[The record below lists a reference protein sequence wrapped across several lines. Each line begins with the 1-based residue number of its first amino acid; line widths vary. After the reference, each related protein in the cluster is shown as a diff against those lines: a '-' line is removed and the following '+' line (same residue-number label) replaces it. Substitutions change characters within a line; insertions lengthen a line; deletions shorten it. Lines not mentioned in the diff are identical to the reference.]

1 MPYHKRR
8 TIARMTER
16 APDLTLGCAIARG
29 HHVEIN
35 GLRLHLLEGGRAD
48 GPVLCFLHGGSAHAH
63 WFDAVLPHFAD
74 RFHVVSLDQRGHGE
88 SEWASPPAYAT
99 EDFASDLVA
108 LMDRMGWPRM
118 AVVGHSMGGH
128 NATAFAAWHPD
139 RVSALVIADSRPSL
153 PPERLE
159 RMHDRGRRAPRLH
172 TSRESALR
180 SFRLLPRET
189 VASPALLE
197 HLAGHGLT
205 NRDGGWTYR
214 FDPACN
220 GSRRPADLWP
230 LLPRITAPT
239 LIVRAELSPIMTPEI
254 VSRMRA
260 AIPHARFIEIPNAY
274 HHLMLDTPGPFN
286 AAVRNFLDEV
296 LPG

>member
-1 MPYHKRR
+1 
-8 TIARMTER
+8 
-16 APDLTLGCAIARG
+16 
-29 HHVEIN
+29 
-35 GLRLHLLEGGRAD
+35 
-48 GPVLCFLHGGSAHAH
+48 
-63 WFDAVLPHFAD
+63 VLPHFAD
-74 RFHVVSLDQRGHGE
+74 RFHVISLDQRGHGE

-99 EDFASDLVA
+99 EDFASDLAA

-139 RVSALVIADSRPSL
+139 RVSALVIVDSRPAL
-153 PPERLE
+153 PAARLE
-159 RMHDRGRRAPRLH
+159 RMHERGRRAPRLH
-172 TSRESALR
+172 ASRESALR

-189 VASPALLE
+189 IASATLLE

-205 NRDGGWTYR
+205 NREGGWTYR

-239 LIVRAELSPIMTPEI
+239 LIVRGELSPIMTPEI
-254 VSRMRA
+254 ASRMLDS
-260 AIPHARFIEIPNAY
+260 ITNARFVEIPGAY
-274 HHLMLDTPGPFN
+274 HHLVLDTPGPFN
-286 AAVRNFLDEV
+286 LAVRKFLDDV
-296 LPG
+296 VPA

>member
-1 MPYHKRR
+1 MS
-8 TIARMTER
+8 EL
-16 APDLTLGCAIARG
+16 APDPALGCALARG
-29 HHVEIN
+29 RHVAIN
-35 GLRLHLLEGGRAD
+35 GLRLHLLEGGRVG

-74 RFHVVSLDQRGHGE
+74 RFHLISLDQRGHGE

-99 EDFASDLVA
+99 EDFAADLAA
-108 LMDRMGWPRM
+108 LMDRMDWPRM

-128 NATAFAAWHPD
+128 NAIAFAAWHPD
-139 RVSALVIADSRPSL
+139 RVSALVIADSRPAL

-159 RMHDRGRRAPRLH
+159 RMHARGRRVPRLH
-172 TSRESALR
+172 SSRESALR

-189 VASPALLE
+189 IASHQLLE
-197 HLAGHGLT
+197 HLAGHGVT
-205 NRDGGWTYR
+205 HRDGGWTYR
-214 FDPACN
+214 FDPECN

-239 LIVRAELSPIMTPEI
+239 LIVRAGLSPIMTPEI
-254 VSRMRA
+254 AARMLA
-260 AIPHARFIEIPNAY
+260 TITNARLVEIPGAY

-286 AAVRNFLDEV
+286 AALRAFLDEV

>member
-1 MPYHKRR
+1 
-8 TIARMTER
+8 MTDPTR
-16 APDLTLGCAIARG
+16 DSSLGCALARDRY
-29 HHVEIN
+29 VDIN
-35 GLRLHLLEGGRAD
+35 GLRLHLLEGGRAG

-63 WFDAVLPHFAD
+63 WFDAVMPHFAD

-99 EDFASDLVA
+99 EDFARDLVA
-108 LMDRMGWPRM
+108 LMDHMGWPRM

-139 RVSALVIADSRPSL
+139 RVSALIIADSRPAL

-159 RMHDRGRRAPRLH
+159 RMHERGRRTPRLH
-172 TSRESALR
+172 ASRESALR

-189 VASPALLE
+189 IASPALLE
-197 HLAGHGLT
+197 HLAGEGLA

-214 FDPACN
+214 FDPECN

-239 LIVRAELSPIMTPEI
+239 LIVRGGLSPIMTPEI
-254 VSRMRA
+254 ASRMLGS
-260 AIPHARFIEIPNAY
+260 ITNARFVEIPGAY
-274 HHLMLDTPGPFN
+274 HHLVLDTPEPFN
-286 AAVRNFLDEV
+286 AAVRKFLDEV
-296 LPG
+296 VPG